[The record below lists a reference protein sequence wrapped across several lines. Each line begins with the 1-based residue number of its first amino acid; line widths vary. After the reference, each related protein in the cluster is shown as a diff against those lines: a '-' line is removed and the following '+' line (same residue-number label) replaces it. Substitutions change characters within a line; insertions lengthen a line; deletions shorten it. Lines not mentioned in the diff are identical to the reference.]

1 MLVKELIEE
10 LQKLDPNLIVFRST
24 EWRPQVLRYCGAE
37 YLTEVVSSETGQ
49 FLYYQDVVVAEDP
62 DPIEVC
68 MLE

>member
-24 EWRPQVLRYCGAE
+24 EWRSQELRYCGAE

-49 FLYYQDVVVAEDP
+49 FLYYQDVVAEDP

>member
-10 LQKLDPNLIVFRST
+10 LQKLNPNLPVFKTT
-24 EWRPQVLRYCGAE
+24 EWRPDTLRACWSE

-49 FLYYQDVVVAEDP
+49 FLYYQDVVPEDP

-68 MLE
+68 MLG

>member
-10 LQKLDPNLIVFRST
+10 LQKLDPNLIIFRST

-49 FLYYQDVVVAEDP
+49 FLYYQDVVAEDP
-62 DPIEVC
+62 DPIKVC

>member
-24 EWRPQVLRYCGAE
+24 EWRPQELRYCGAE

-49 FLYYQDVVVAEDP
+49 FLYYQDVVAEDP

>member
-24 EWRPQVLRYCGAE
+24 GWRSQELRYCGAE

-49 FLYYQDVVVAEDP
+49 FLYYQDVVAEDP

>member
-10 LQKLDPNLIVFRST
+10 LQKLDHNLIVFRST
-24 EWRPQVLRYCGAE
+24 EWRAQVLRYCGAE
-37 YLTEVVSSETGQ
+37 YLTEAVSSETGQ
-49 FLYYQDVVVAEDP
+49 FLYYQDVVAEDP